1 MASATASHSPS
12 RSIPDR
18 LRATGPERHTL
29 VPRAVAGGALLMTG
43 LAHVFVPEAPLRPL
57 VEAAGFPLA
66 AIASPIYVALK
77 ITAGVSLLLGL
88 WARIA
93 GLVAVPMMLAAIY
106 AHIVIDVWPSAPE
119 VSEPPIA
126 LPAAVLASAAYVLW
140 RGAGRWSLDRRAGA
154 TA

>member
-1 MASATASHSPS
+1 MASATALHSRPI
-12 RSIPDR
+12 RDR
-18 LRATGPERHTL
+18 LRSTGLERHTL

-77 ITAGVSLLLGL
+77 ITVGVSLLFGL
-88 WARIA
+88 WARLA
-93 GLVAVPMMLAAIY
+93 GLITIPMMLAAIY

-126 LPAAVLASAAYVLW
+126 LPAAVLASAAYLVW
-140 RGAGRWSLDRRAGA
+140 RGAGRWSLDRRAGT